1 MMRMPR
7 FTVVLVAT
15 FVLLMPRQLIASSI
29 EGRVVNR
36 TLNQPSPGDEVRLFE
51 YGTTLREE
59 AHTVSDSQGSF
70 QFERS
75 KASPFMVIVVHQN
88 VVYHSSLLA
97 GSEPVDVAVYDSVQL
112 SNSAHED
119 GEALFVEADT
129 QSVKV
134 TQFFVLSNLSEPP
147 RTFLGASTFD
157 FVLPSRAVLDSV
169 AAQPGGSLPS
179 ATRPLRL
186 TGSNHFGISDPIRPG
201 ITKIVATYHVPRSNK
216 IVITP
221 NLLRPVGFFKVMLP
235 ASMQFISGSAYPF
248 VREGEESG
256 IVTQMARNVRPGS
269 GLSFSISGV
278 GDIRALSAAAMEHAR
293 RTLPVV
299 PPAPAIGSTLVQVQT
314 PAQDHKLGAN
324 VVKTFTLAIV
334 LLLILMVVLLWRRP
348 PRLNKTS

>member
-1 MMRMPR
+1 MMRMAR

-15 FVLLMPRQLIASSI
+15 FVLLMPRQLVASSV

-59 AHTVSDSQGSF
+59 DRTVSDSQGSF

-75 KASPFMVIVVHQN
+75 KATPFMVIVVHQN
-88 VVYHSSLLA
+88 VAYHSSLLA

-157 FVLPSRAVLDSV
+157 FVLPSRAVLDSL

-221 NLLRPVGFFKVMLP
+221 NLLRPIGFFKVMLP
-235 ASMQFISGSAYPF
+235 ASMQFISGRAYPF
-248 VREGEESG
+248 VRGEESG

-269 GLSFSISGV
+269 GLSFSISGL
-278 GDIRALSAAAMEHAR
+278 GDIRALSAAAREHAR
-293 RTLPVV
+293 RTLPV
-299 PPAPAIGSTLVQVQT
+299 PPAPAIGSTLVQVQS